1 MIVIAFHRSAQT
13 CGNRSS
19 PILGSIIC
27 HAVTQ
32 ATVIRQS
39 LFCAT
44 KVSQSACGASE
55 DLSAIM

>member
-19 PILGSIIC
+19 PILGLIVW
-27 HAVTQ
+27 HDVAQ

-39 LFCAT
+39 LLCAA
-44 KVSQSACGASE
+44 KGSRSACGTSE